1 MNPVASPIMAR
12 RVSFDEL
19 NRFAVSAF
27 TRVGVSEADAITA
40 ADVLVTTDA
49 WGVFTHGTKCLAGY
63 LRRVKAGGLRP
74 RGVPRVV
81 AEGGAWATVD
91 GDSALGLVTSVFAMQ
106 TAIAKAK
113 QQGIAYVGVRNSCH
127 FGGAGYY
134 TWLAAREG
142 LIGLSMANDIPSV
155 AAPGSRGAIIGS
167 NPISYAVPAGRHRPV
182 LLDMSTAT
190 VAGGKVYAARMRGE
204 PIPDNWLVGADG
216 KPTTDPSGYPQVGA
230 LQPAAGHK
238 GYGIALL
245 IETLSGI
252 LSGAAFT
259 WRVGN
264 WMWDDGTQPT
274 NHGAAFIAIDTN
286 AIMPAAEFAR
296 RMEALVDEIHA
307 APLADGAERLR
318 LPGEIEWDRHDRA
331 MKQGILL
338 PPDVVGMLAD
348 VAAEFGMMLPL
359 QVETPSTWSQPTQ
372 EPPSTDLTKHP

>member
-1 MNPVASPIMAR
+1 MSQSPSPHTI
-12 RVSFDEL
+12 SFDDL
-19 NRFAVSAF
+19 HRFTMAAF
-27 TRVGVSEADAITA
+27 QAGGLSEADATIG
-40 ADVLVTTDA
+40 ADVLALTDA

-63 LRRVKAGGLRP
+63 LRRLKAGGLRP
-74 RGVPRVV
+74 RGVPRIV

-134 TWLAAREG
+134 SWLATRKG

-155 AAPGSRGAIIGS
+155 AAPGSRGAITGS
-167 NPISYAVPAGRHRPV
+167 NPISYAVPAGRYRPV

-204 PIPDNWLVGADG
+204 AIPASWLVGADG
-216 KPTTDPSGYPQVGA
+216 KATTDPSGYPQVGA

-238 GYGIALL
+238 GYGISLL
-245 IETLSGI
+245 IETLAGI

-274 NHGAAFIAIDTN
+274 HHGAAFIAIDTD
-286 AIMPAAEFAR
+286 AIMPATEFAR
-296 RMEALVDEIHA
+296 RMEVLVDEIHQ
-307 APLADGAERLR
+307 APRADGAERLYV
-318 LPGEIEWDRHDRA
+318 PGEMEWERYERA
-331 MKQGILL
+331 MKDGIML
-338 PPDVVGMLAD
+338 PPDVAEKLFG
-348 VAAEFGMMLPL
+348 VATEFRIELPL
-359 QVETPSTWSQPTQ
+359 Q
-372 EPPSTDLTKHP
+372 

>member
-1 MNPVASPIMAR
+1 MSQSPSPHTI
-12 RVSFDEL
+12 SFDDL
-19 NRFAVSAF
+19 HRFTMAAF
-27 TRVGVSEADAITA
+27 QAGGLSEADATIG
-40 ADVLVTTDA
+40 ADVLALTDA

-63 LRRVKAGGLRP
+63 LRRLKAGGLRP
-74 RGVPRVV
+74 RGVPRIV

-134 TWLAAREG
+134 SWLAARKG

-155 AAPGSRGAIIGS
+155 AAPGSRGAITGS
-167 NPISYAVPAGRHRPV
+167 NPISYAVPAGRYRPV

-204 PIPDNWLVGADG
+204 AIPASWLVGADG
-216 KPTTDPSGYPQVGA
+216 KATTDPSGYPQVGA

-238 GYGIALL
+238 GYGISLL
-245 IETLSGI
+245 IETLAGI

-274 NHGAAFIAIDTN
+274 HHGAAFIAIDTD
-286 AIMPAAEFAR
+286 AIMPATEFAR
-296 RMEALVDEIHA
+296 RMEAMVDEIHQ
-307 APLADGAERLR
+307 APRADGAERLYV
-318 LPGEIEWDRHDRA
+318 PGEMEWERYERA
-331 MKQGILL
+331 MKDGIML
-338 PPDVVGMLAD
+338 PPDVAEKLFG
-348 VAAEFGMMLPL
+348 VATEFRIELPL
-359 QVETPSTWSQPTQ
+359 Q
-372 EPPSTDLTKHP
+372 